1 LIKNSIVD
9 RSSSFGADGG
19 AIATPS
25 VDVRRARGAAEA
37 LTSQKILSTNMHMAV
52 APVAQ
57 RPARGITIDGET
69 RARSDIGV
77 VSCSSLRVLF

>member
-37 LTSQKILSTNMHMAV
+37 LTSQKISS
-52 APVAQ
+52 AQ
-57 RPARGITIDGET
+57 RKISSRGITIDGET

>member
-37 LTSQKILSTNMHMAV
+37 LTSQKISLPALSHS
-52 APVAQ
+52 
-57 RPARGITIDGET
+57 ARGITIDGET

>member
-37 LTSQKILSTNMHMAV
+37 LTSQKISSAV
-52 APVAQ
+52 Q
-57 RPARGITIDGET
+57 RECRTRGITIDGET

>member
-37 LTSQKILSTNMHMAV
+37 LTSQKIRECRRGA
-52 APVAQ
+52 A
-57 RPARGITIDGET
+57 ARGITIDGET